1 MARKFLLKTL
11 LAGLVYAGFL
21 QFVQAQPVAQDRPDP
36 QATGEEVPAESSDGT
51 TDDFLPADEPPKS
64 ILFPDSEPGPYF
76 PAQSP
81 DANGLPVPLDAGS
94 RTGGAEVI
102 TSDVPGLD
110 GEVEVAELGEEDPA
124 SFGLITERNGGFRR
138 SMWIGSS
145 REKVILMMS
154 ALPASAKSPVMH
166 ELVDRLLLSAAQ
178 VPAGDGT
185 GGAGSSYLDAR
196 IAAIRGTGD
205 LKNLSSFFQI
215 LPEGTLAPSRDT
227 SDILLL
233 AGDLSA
239 ACRMTRRAI
248 DDISQSAERTYWL
261 KMLAYCRALEGN
273 ADGAGLALELLQENG
288 NTDYGFVDLINKLLA
303 GGDTAADVMPYGYGS
318 LDPLTYS
325 LLSTLGQAASPEL
338 LAQSSP
344 LVLYAVAGNANL
356 ARDIRLEAASR
367 AWDQGWFPVKTLRAI
382 YNLQEFAASELDSAE
397 TLATVDETALAD
409 VLLYQAAAVA
419 EDPQKKAELLK
430 TIWAR
435 ALEKND
441 LARVARLNAATVSTL
456 QPSAELVQHTHHIVR
471 ALLLAGNRDKA
482 LAWYQFIRGEA
493 FAGNADATKAL
504 VDIWPLLLV
513 TEADGT
519 IPWSMDILD
528 LWWNG
533 QMILSRAER
542 DDKAALFY
550 SLVEALDRQVP
561 EEMWQQVGPGGLETD
576 IYSMQPAVWRSL
588 VQAARD
594 GRLGETVLLSLVGLG
609 PHGPAALDG
618 TGLSAVIRALRS
630 YGLEAEAR
638 AVALEA
644 LASRGF

>member
-1 MARKFLLKTL
+1 MARKFLVKSL
-11 LAGLVYAGFL
+11 LAGLAYAGFL
-21 QFVQAQPVAQDRPDP
+21 QFVQAQPVERDLADP
-36 QATGEEVPAESSDGT
+36 QVSGEEVRTESAGEV
-51 TDDFLPADEPPKS
+51 TDDFLPADAPPKS
-64 ILFPDSEPGPYF
+64 ILFPDSAPGPYF

-81 DANGLPVPLDAGS
+81 EANGLPVPLDAGS
-94 RTGGAEVI
+94 RIQGAELI

-138 SMWIGSS
+138 SMWVGSN
-145 REKVILMMS
+145 REKIILMMS
-154 ALPASAKSPVMH
+154 ALPSSAKSPVMQT
-166 ELVDRLLLSAAQ
+166 LVDRLLLSAAQ
-178 VPAGDGT
+178 VPAAAEGME
-185 GGAGSSYLDAR
+185 SSYLEAR
-196 IAAIRGTGD
+196 IAAIRSTGE

-215 LPEGTLAPSRDT
+215 LPEGTLAPSRET

-233 AGDLSA
+233 AGDFSA
-239 ACRMTRRAI
+239 ACSMTRRAI
-248 DDISQSAERTYWL
+248 DDINQTAERTYWL

-273 ADGAGLALELLQENG
+273 AEGAGLALELLQESG
-288 NTDYGFVDLINKLLA
+288 NTDFGFIDLINKLMV
-303 GGDTAADVMPYGYGS
+303 GGNTAMDVMPYGFGS
-318 LDPLTYS
+318 LDPLNYS
-325 LLSTLGQAASPEL
+325 ILTTLGQPASPEL

-356 ARDIRLEAASR
+356 AKDIRLEAASR
-367 AWDQGWFPVKTLRAI
+367 AWEQGRFPIKTLRAI
-382 YNLQEFAASELDSAE
+382 YNLQEFSASELSSAQ
-397 TLATVDETALAD
+397 TLALVDETALAD
-409 VLLYQAAAVA
+409 VLLYQAAAV
-419 EDPQKKAELLK
+419 EQDLQKKAEILK
-430 TIWAR
+430 TIWER

-441 LARVARLNAATVSTL
+441 LARAARLNAATVKTL
-456 QPSAELVQHTHHIVR
+456 QPSADLVQHTHHIVR
-471 ALLLAGNRDKA
+471 ALLLAGNMEQA
-482 LAWYQFIRGEA
+482 LVWYEYVRSEA
-493 FAGNADATKAL
+493 FSGNADATKAL

-513 TEADGT
+513 SDTAGT

-533 QMILSRAER
+533 QMILTRAER
-542 DDKAALFY
+542 DDKAALLY

-561 EEMWQQVGPGGLETD
+561 EEMWQQVGPGGLDATL
-576 IYSMQPAVWRSL
+576 YSMQPAVWRSL

-609 PHGPAALDG
+609 PQGPVALDG
-618 TGLSAVIRALRS
+618 TSLSAVIRALRT